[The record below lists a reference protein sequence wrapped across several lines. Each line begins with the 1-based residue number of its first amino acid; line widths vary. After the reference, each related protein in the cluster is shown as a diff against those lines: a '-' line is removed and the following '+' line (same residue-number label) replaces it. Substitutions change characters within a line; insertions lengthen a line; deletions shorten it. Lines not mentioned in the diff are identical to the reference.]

1 MISLITN
8 VAAQSAQAASKSAD
22 RLQAQAMQRLSTGIR
37 VNAAQDDA
45 AGLAIGVRMT
55 STINAANQL
64 IKGMANGLSLAQ
76 VADGG
81 LQNIAGLLQRMREL
95 SVQSVNDTL
104 TASDRSALNLEYQA
118 LNAEIDRIS
127 RNTQIFD
134 RHPLA
139 ALQAVPVSDP
149 TPIGNTKP
157 IDDPDVLTA
166 TNKSFNS
173 GLTSLGYIPK
183 GFTNVT
189 LNLNS
194 LSNDDDIQIFT
205 TDGKHLLGTSIL
217 NSTDQVW
224 ASKGITSA
232 AAANNQILNTA
243 NGFDPGANYDGSLLP
258 PAAAYNINTLPIT
271 QVYKGMTIRFSGDG
285 HPIGQ
290 YPEKVTIDVVT
301 ENLVV
306 MVIGSGVFNANGTW
320 TKPEQALPST
330 DPFSED
336 TTIVLSASLGQ
347 PPKSLTIK
355 ATPSDTASLGTANSQ
370 IATASG
376 ASAAIGQID
385 LALQKV
391 NESAVGYGALISRL
405 TSASDFLSV
414 MATQTSASRSTITD
428 TDYALESAKLA
439 TQQILQQ
446 SSTAI
451 LAQANAL
458 PNSVLS
464 LLDQQLG

>member
-1 MISLITN
+1 MFSLITN
-8 VAAQSAQAASKSAD
+8 VAVQSAQTASKSAD
-22 RLQAQAMQRLSTGIR
+22 RLQSQAMQRLSSGVR

-76 VADGG
+76 VAEGG
-81 LQNIAGLLQRMREL
+81 LQNIAGLLHRMREL
-95 SVQSVNDTL
+95 SVQAVNDTL
-104 TASDRSALNLEYQA
+104 TASDRSALNLEFQA

-134 RHPLA
+134 RTPLA
-139 ALQAVPVSDP
+139 APKPVPVPDP
-149 TPIGNTKP
+149 TPIGNTRP
-157 IDDPDVLTA
+157 IDQVLSA
-166 TNKSFNS
+166 ADRNFSS
-173 GLTSLGYIPK
+173 GLASMGYIPK
-183 GFTNVT
+183 GFKDVT

-194 LSNDDDIQIFT
+194 FGADDDIQIFT

-217 NSTDQVW
+217 TNTDPVW

-232 AAANNQILNTA
+232 ATA
-243 NGFDPGANYDGSLLP
+243 NSQIMNMANAFDAGASYDGSLLP

-271 QVYKGMTIRFSGDG
+271 NVYKSMTIKFSGDG
-285 HPIGQ
+285 HPSGQ

-306 MVIGSGVFNANGTW
+306 MVIGNGSFSANGTW
-320 TKPEQALPST
+320 TKPDPVAPST

-336 TTIVLSASLGQ
+336 ITLVLSASQGQ
-347 PPKSLTIK
+347 PPQSLTIK
-355 ATPSDTASLGTANSQ
+355 ATPSDTATLGTANCQ

-376 ASAAIGQID
+376 ASAAINKVD

-391 NESAVGYGALISRL
+391 NENAVSYGALMSRL
-405 TSASDFLSV
+405 SSAADHLSV

-428 TDYALESAKLA
+428 TDYALEAAKLA
-439 TQQILQQ
+439 TQQILQE

>member
-8 VAAQSAQAASKSAD
+8 VSAQSAQTASKSAD
-22 RLQAQAMQRLSTGIR
+22 RLQSQAMQRLSTGLR
-37 VNAAQDDA
+37 VNAAKDDA

-76 VADGG
+76 VAEGG

-95 SVQSVNDTL
+95 SVQAVNDTL
-104 TASDRSALNLEYQA
+104 ASPDRSALNLEFQA

-139 ALQAVPVSDP
+139 APQAVPVLEP
-149 TPIGNTKP
+149 APIGNTKP

-166 TNKSFNS
+166 TNKIFSS

-189 LNLNS
+189 LNLDS
-194 LSNDDDIQIFT
+194 FGFDDDIQIFS
-205 TDGKHLLGTSIL
+205 TDGKHLLGTPIL
-217 NSTDQVW
+217 TNTDPVW
-224 ASKGITSA
+224 TSNGITSA
-232 AAANNQILNTA
+232 AAANSQIMNTA
-243 NGFDPGANYDGSLLP
+243 NAFDAGASYDGSLLP
-258 PAAAYNINTLPIT
+258 TAAAYNINTLPTT

-285 HPIGQ
+285 HPSSQ

-306 MVIGSGVFNANGTW
+306 MVIGNGSFSANGTW
-320 TKPEQALPST
+320 TKPEPVPPST
-330 DPFSED
+330 EPFSED

-347 PPKSLTIK
+347 DAKTLTIK
-355 ATPSDTASLGTANSQ
+355 ATPSDTATLGTANSQ

-376 ASAAIGQID
+376 ANQAIGQID

-391 NESAVGYGALISRL
+391 NQSAVGYGALMSRL
-405 TSASDFLSV
+405 TSAGDNLSV
-414 MATQTSASRSTITD
+414 MVTQTSASRSTIMD

>member
-8 VAAQSAQAASKSAD
+8 VAAQSAQTANKSAE
-22 RLQAQAMQRLSTGIR
+22 RLQAQAMHRLSTGIR

-55 STINAANQL
+55 STINSANEL
-64 IKGMANGLSLAQ
+64 IKGMSNGLSLAQ
-76 VADGG
+76 VAEGG

-104 TASDRSALNLEYQA
+104 TSSDRSALNQEFQA

-134 RHPLA
+134 RTPLA
-139 ALQAVPVSDP
+139 APQAVPVP
-149 TPIGNTKP
+149 NPAPIGNTKP
-157 IDDPDVLTA
+157 IDQVLTA
-166 TNKSFNS
+166 ADQNFNS
-173 GLTSLGYIPK
+173 GLASMGYIPK

-194 LSNDDDIQIFT
+194 FGNDDDIQIFT

-217 NSTDQVW
+217 TSTDPVW
-224 ASKGITSA
+224 TSNGITSA
-232 AAANNQILNTA
+232 AAANSQIMNTA
-243 NGFDPGANYDGSLLP
+243 NAFDAGASYDGTLLP
-258 PAAAYNINTLPIT
+258 TAAAYNINTLPT
-271 QVYKGMTIRFSGDG
+271 TNVYNGMTIQFSGDG
-285 HPIGQ
+285 HPSGQ

-306 MVIGSGVFNANGTW
+306 MVIGSGVFSANGTW
-320 TKPEQALPST
+320 TQPLPVPPST

-336 TTIVLSASLGQ
+336 TTIVLSATLGQ
-347 PPKSLTIK
+347 GAESLTIK
-355 ATPSDTASLGTANSQ
+355 ATPSDTTTLGTANSQ
-370 IATASG
+370 ISTASG

-385 LALQKV
+385 SALQKV
-391 NESAVGYGALISRL
+391 SESVVGYGALMSRL
-405 TSASDFLSV
+405 TSAADNLSV
-414 MATQTSASRSTITD
+414 VVTQTSASRSSIID
-428 TDYALESAKLA
+428 TDYASEAAKLA
-439 TQQILQQ
+439 TQQILQE

>member
-1 MISLITN
+1 MISLLTN
-8 VAAQSAQAASKSAD
+8 VAAQSAQTASKSAD
-22 RLQAQAMQRLSTGIR
+22 RLQAQAMQRLSTGFR

-55 STINAANQL
+55 STVNAANQL

-76 VADGG
+76 VAEGG

-104 TASDRSALNLEYQA
+104 TATDRSALDLEFQA

-127 RNTQIFD
+127 RNTQVFD
-134 RHPLA
+134 RTPLA
-139 ALQAVPVSDP
+139 APKAVPVPDP
-149 TPIGNTKP
+149 ATIGNTKP
-157 IDDPDVLTA
+157 IDQVLTA
-166 TNKSFNS
+166 ADQNFNS
-173 GLTSLGYIPK
+173 GLASMGYIPK
-183 GFTNVT
+183 GFKDVT

-194 LSNDDDIQIFT
+194 FGADDDIQIFT
-205 TDGKHLLGTSIL
+205 TDGKHLLGTPIL
-217 NSTDQVW
+217 SNTDPVW
-224 ASKGITSA
+224 VSGFKNITSA
-232 AAANNQILNTA
+232 AAANAQIMNTA
-243 NGFDPGANYDGSLLP
+243 NAFDAGASYDGSLLP

-271 QVYKGMTIRFSGDG
+271 QVYKGMTIKFSGDG
-285 HPIGQ
+285 HPSSQ
-290 YPEKVTIDVVT
+290 FQEKVSIDVVT

-320 TKPEQALPST
+320 TKPEPVLPST

-347 PPKSLTIK
+347 PPQSLTIK
-355 ATPSDTASLGTANSQ
+355 ATPSDTATLGTANSQ

-376 ASAAIGQID
+376 ASAAISMVD

-405 TSASDFLSV
+405 TSASDHLSV
-414 MATQTSASRSTITD
+414 IATQTSASRSTVTD
-428 TDYALESAKLA
+428 TSYALEAAKLA

>member
-8 VAAQSAQAASKSAD
+8 VASQSAQTANKSAD
-22 RLQAQAMQRLSTGIR
+22 RLQSQAMQRLSTGVR

-76 VADGG
+76 VAEGG
-81 LQNIAGLLQRMREL
+81 LQNIAGLLHRMREL

-104 TASDRSALNLEYQA
+104 TSSDRSALNLEYQA

-139 ALQAVPVSDP
+139 APQAVPVPDP

-157 IDDPDVLTA
+157 IDQVLTA

-189 LNLNS
+189 LNLDS

-205 TDGKHLLGTSIL
+205 TDGKHLLGTPIL
-217 NSTDQVW
+217 NNTDPVW
-224 ASKGITSA
+224 VSKGITSA
-232 AAANNQILNTA
+232 AAANSQIMNTA
-243 NGFDPGANYDGSLLP
+243 NAFDAGASYDGSLLP
-258 PAAAYNINTLPIT
+258 PAAAYNINTLPTI
-271 QVYKGMTIRFSGDG
+271 QAYKGMTIRFSGDG

-306 MVIGSGVFNANGTW
+306 MVIGNGSFDANGTW
-320 TKPEQALPST
+320 TKPEPALPST
-330 DPFSED
+330 EPFSED
-336 TTIVLSASLGQ
+336 TTIVLSAALGQ
-347 PPKSLTIK
+347 DVKSLTIK
-355 ATPSDTASLGTANSQ
+355 ATPSDTATLGTANSQ

-376 ASAAIGQID
+376 ASAAIGMVD

-391 NESAVGYGALISRL
+391 NESAVGYGALMARL
-405 TSASDFLSV
+405 TSAADNLSV
-414 MATQTSASRSTITD
+414 MVTQTSASRSTIMD

-446 SSTAI
+446 SSIAM

>member
-8 VAAQSAQAASKSAD
+8 VAAQSAQTANKSAE
-22 RLQAQAMQRLSTGIR
+22 RLQAQAMHRLSTGVR

-55 STINAANQL
+55 STINAANEL
-64 IKGMANGLSLAQ
+64 IKGMANGVSLAQ
-76 VADGG
+76 VAEGG

-104 TASDRSALNLEYQA
+104 TTSDRSALNQEFQA
-118 LNAEIDRIS
+118 LNGEIDRIS

-134 RHPLA
+134 RTPLA
-139 ALQAVPVSDP
+139 APQAVPVPDP
-149 TPIGNTKP
+149 APIGNTKP
-157 IDDPDVLTA
+157 IDQVLTA
-166 TNKSFNS
+166 ADQNFNS
-173 GLTSLGYIPK
+173 GLASMGYIPK

-194 LSNDDDIQIFT
+194 FSNDDDIQIFT
-205 TDGKHLLGTSIL
+205 TDGKHLLGTPIL
-217 NSTDQVW
+217 NNTDPVW
-224 ASKGITSA
+224 VSGFKNITSA
-232 AAANNQILNTA
+232 AAANSQIMNTA
-243 NGFDPGANYDGSLLP
+243 NAFDAGASYDGSLLP
-258 PAAAYNINTLPIT
+258 TPAAYNINTLPIT

-306 MVIGSGVFNANGTW
+306 MVIGSGVFSANGTW
-320 TKPEQALPST
+320 TKPPPVPPST

-336 TTIVLSASLGQ
+336 TTIVLSARLGQ
-347 PPKSLTIK
+347 GAKSLTIK
-355 ATPSDTASLGTANSQ
+355 ATPSDTKTLGTATSQ

-391 NESAVGYGALISRL
+391 NESAVGYGALMSRL
-405 TSASDFLSV
+405 TSAADNLSV
-414 MATQTSASRSTITD
+414 MVTQTSASRSTIID
-428 TDYALESAKLA
+428 TDYASEAAKLA
-439 TQQILQQ
+439 TQQILQE

>member
-1 MISLITN
+1 
-8 VAAQSAQAASKSAD
+8 
-22 RLQAQAMQRLSTGIR
+22 
-37 VNAAQDDA
+37 
-45 AGLAIGVRMT
+45 
-55 STINAANQL
+55 
-64 IKGMANGLSLAQ
+64 MANGLSLAQ
-76 VADGG
+76 VAEGG

-104 TASDRSALNLEYQA
+104 TSSDRSALNLEYQA

-139 ALQAVPVSDP
+139 APQAVPVPDP
-149 TPIGNTKP
+149 MPIGNTKP
-157 IDDPDVLTA
+157 IDQVLTA

-189 LNLNS
+189 LNLDS

-205 TDGKHLLGTSIL
+205 TDGKHLLGTPIL
-217 NSTDQVW
+217 NSTDPVW
-224 ASKGITSA
+224 AANGITSA
-232 AAANNQILNTA
+232 ASANSQIMNTA
-243 NGFDPGANYDGSLLP
+243 NAFDAGASYDGSLLP
-258 PAAAYNINTLPIT
+258 PAAAYNINTLPTT
-271 QVYKGMTIRFSGDG
+271 QVYKGMTIKFSGDG

-290 YPEKVTIDVVT
+290 YQEKVTIDVVT

-306 MVIGSGVFNANGTW
+306 MVIGSGVFSASGTW
-320 TKPEQALPST
+320 TKPEPLPPST
-330 DPFSED
+330 EPFSED
-336 TTIVLSASLGQ
+336 TTIVLSAALGQ
-347 PPKSLTIK
+347 DVKSLTIK
-355 ATPSDTASLGTANSQ
+355 ATPSDPVTLGTANSQ

-376 ASAAIGQID
+376 ASAAIGLVD

-391 NESAVGYGALISRL
+391 NESAVGYGALMSRL
-405 TSASDFLSV
+405 TSAADNLSV
-414 MATQTSASRSTITD
+414 MVTQTSASRSTIMD

-446 SSTAI
+446 SSTAM

>member
-22 RLQAQAMQRLSTGIR
+22 RLQAQAMQRLSTGVRI
-37 VNAAQDDA
+37 NAAQDDS

-55 STINAANQL
+55 STVNAAQQL

-104 TASDRSALNLEYQA
+104 TASDRSALNLEFQS

-127 RNTQIFD
+127 RNTQVFD
-134 RHPLA
+134 RTPLA
-139 ALQAVPVSDP
+139 APKAVPVPDP
-149 TPIGNTKP
+149 APIGNTKP
-157 IDDPDVLTA
+157 IDQVLTA
-166 TNKSFNS
+166 ADQNFSS
-173 GLTSLGYIPK
+173 GLASMGYIPK
-183 GFTNVT
+183 GFKDVT

-194 LSNDDDIQIFT
+194 FGADDDIQIFT

-217 NSTDQVW
+217 TGTDPVW
-224 ASKGITSA
+224 ASKNITSA
-232 AAANNQILNTA
+232 AAANAQIMNTA
-243 NGFDPGANYDGSLLP
+243 NAFDAGASYDGSLLP
-258 PAAAYNINTLPIT
+258 SAAGYNINTLPIT
-271 QVYKGMTIRFSGDG
+271 QVYKGMTIKFSGDG
-285 HPIGQ
+285 HPSGQ
-290 YPEKVTIDVVT
+290 FQEKVTIDVVT

-306 MVIGSGVFNANGTW
+306 MVIGNGSFSANGTW
-320 TKPEQALPST
+320 TKPTPAPPST

-336 TTIVLSASLGQ
+336 TTLVMSASQGQ
-347 PPKSLTIK
+347 PPQSLTIK
-355 ATPSDTASLGTANSQ
+355 ATPSDTVTLGTANTQ

-376 ASAAIGQID
+376 ASAAIGMVD

-391 NESAVGYGALISRL
+391 NQSAVAYGALISRL
-405 TSASDFLSV
+405 TSAADHLSV
-414 MATQTSASRSTITD
+414 MATQTSASRSTIMD
-428 TDYALESAKLA
+428 TDYASEASKLA
-439 TQQILQQ
+439 TQQILQK

-458 PNSVLS
+458 PNRVLS
-464 LLDQQLG
+464 LLEQQLG

>member
-8 VAAQSAQAASKSAD
+8 VAAQSAQTANKSAE
-22 RLQAQAMQRLSTGIR
+22 RLQAQAMHRLSTGVR

-55 STINAANQL
+55 STINSANEL
-64 IKGMANGLSLAQ
+64 IKGMSNGLSLAQ
-76 VADGG
+76 VAEGG

-104 TASDRSALNLEYQA
+104 TSSDRSALNQEFQA

-134 RHPLA
+134 RTPLA
-139 ALQAVPVSDP
+139 APQAVPVLDP
-149 TPIGNTKP
+149 APIGNTKP
-157 IDDPDVLTA
+157 IDDPDVLTG
-166 TNKSFNS
+166 TYKMKNS

-189 LNLNS
+189 LNLDS
-194 LSNDDDIQIFT
+194 FSNDDDIQIFT
-205 TDGKHLLGTSIL
+205 TDGKHLLGTPIL
-217 NSTDQVW
+217 SNTDPVW
-224 ASKGITSA
+224 VSKGITSA
-232 AAANNQILNTA
+232 AAANSQIMNTA
-243 NGFDPGANYDGSLLP
+243 NAFAAGASYDGTFLP
-258 PAAAYNINTLPIT
+258 TAAAYNINTLPT
-271 QVYKGMTIRFSGDG
+271 TNVYNGMTIQFSGDG
-285 HPIGQ
+285 HPSDEE
-290 YPEKVTIDVVT
+290 EKVTIDVVT

-306 MVIGSGVFNANGTW
+306 MVIGGGVFNAKGTW
-320 TKPEQALPST
+320 TKPPPVPPST

-336 TTIVLSASLGQ
+336 TTIVLSARLGQ
-347 PPKSLTIK
+347 GAKSLTIK
-355 ATPSDTASLGTANSQ
+355 ATPSDTETLGTATSQ

-385 LALQKV
+385 SALQKV
-391 NESAVGYGALISRL
+391 SESVVGYGALMSRL
-405 TSASDFLSV
+405 TSAADNLSV
-414 MATQTSASRSTITD
+414 MVTQTSASRSSIMD
-428 TDYALESAKLA
+428 TDYAAEAAKLA
-439 TQQILQQ
+439 TQQILRE

>member
-8 VAAQSAQAASKSAD
+8 VASQSAQTANKSAD
-22 RLQAQAMQRLSTGIR
+22 RLQSQAMQRLSTGVR

-76 VADGG
+76 VAEGG

-95 SVQSVNDTL
+95 SVQAVNDTL
-104 TASDRSALNLEYQA
+104 ASSDRSALNLEYQA

-127 RNTQIFD
+127 LNTQIFD
-134 RHPLA
+134 RIPLA
-139 ALQAVPVSDP
+139 APKAVPVADP
-149 TPIGNTKP
+149 APIGNTKP
-157 IDDPDVLTA
+157 IDQVLTA
-166 TNKSFNS
+166 ADQSFNS
-173 GLTSLGYIPK
+173 GLASMGYIPK
-183 GFTNVT
+183 GFRDVT

-194 LSNDDDIQIFT
+194 FGADDDIQIFT
-205 TDGKHLLGTSIL
+205 TDGKHLLGTPIL
-217 NSTDQVW
+217 NSTDPVW
-224 ASKGITSA
+224 VSKGITSA
-232 AAANNQILNTA
+232 ASANSQIMNTA
-243 NGFDPGANYDGSLLP
+243 NAFDAGASYDGSLLP
-258 PAAAYNINTLPIT
+258 PAAAYNINTLPTT
-271 QVYKGMTIRFSGDG
+271 QVYKGMTIKFSGDG

-306 MVIGSGVFNANGTW
+306 MVIGSGVFSASGTW
-320 TKPEQALPST
+320 TKPEPLPPST
-330 DPFSED
+330 EPFSED
-336 TTIVLSASLGQ
+336 TTIVLSAALGQ
-347 PPKSLTIK
+347 DVKSLTIK
-355 ATPSDTASLGTANSQ
+355 ATPSDTATLGTANSQ

-376 ASAAIGQID
+376 ASAAIGMVD

-391 NESAVGYGALISRL
+391 NESAVGYGALMARL
-405 TSASDFLSV
+405 TSAADNLSV
-414 MATQTSASRSTITD
+414 MVTQTSASRSTIMD

-446 SSTAI
+446 SSTAM